1 METFGRGCF
10 YIIVG
15 VVVLTLMS
23 VMLQSQIDIPWII
36 AIPLIGLAF
45 WGASKKTKGKDNK

>member
-23 VMLQSQIDIPWII
+23 FMLQSQIDIPWII
-36 AIPLIGLAF
+36 AIPLVGLAF
-45 WGASKKTKGKDNK
+45 WGASKKTKG

>member
-15 VVVLTLMS
+15 VVVLMLMS

-36 AIPLIGLAF
+36 AIPLIVLAF
-45 WGASKKTKGKDNK
+45 WGASIKTKGKDNK